1 MIEQLLAY
9 NTIVVLLGVSIL
21 GAGAGLVGSFAVL
34 RKRALTGDA
43 VAHAALPG
51 VCVAFLILGER
62 NLTFMLLGAL
72 ASGVLGIVIIS
83 ALCRWTRV
91 REDAAIGIVL
101 SLFPGLGF
109 ALSRIIQNVVTSGSK
124 AGLESFILGKTAGM
138 TRPDVYLILAASLF
152 CLTVVLVLYKEFKVV
167 AFDTGFA
174 QSLGWP
180 VYWLDLLLMSLIAVA
195 VVIGLPAVGI
205 IMMAAL
211 LILPG
216 AAARFWT
223 DSLSWLL
230 FVAGAFGLITG
241 LVGTVFSALFAMLPA
256 GPIIVLTGSIIFLAS
271 MLFGIRRGAFA
282 RLLEHWRFQREY
294 NERQLLLA
302 TYDVASRTGQPRVS
316 TTDLLS
322 RKSWSPAQLN
332 RLISAAGTDG
342 FIERI
347 QGDEISF
354 TPSGLNRAVEVT
366 RGQRLWEELLTEYP
380 DLAGSVANLAS
391 ESVDQYV
398 EPAIVAELTARLQ
411 EQSRWPLLP
420 TDVEAAAGTPPHST
434 LSRKCNRP
442 LLAFKLPSQQ
452 VDFHP
457 TGSSP
462 LFTSLSCFSSLASGS
477 AI

>member
-51 VCVAFLILGER
+51 VCAAFLILGER
-62 NLTFMLLGAL
+62 NLSFMLLGAL

-101 SLFPGLGF
+101 SVFPGLGF

-152 CLTVVLVLYKEFKVV
+152 CLAVVLVLYKEFKVV
-167 AFDTGFA
+167 AFDIGFA
-174 QSLGWP
+174 RSLGWP
-180 VYWLDLLLMSLIAVA
+180 VYWVDLLLMSLIAVA

-223 DSLSWLL
+223 DSLGWLL
-230 FVAGAFGLITG
+230 FIAGAFGLVTG
-241 LVGTVFSALFAMLPA
+241 LIGTVFSAMFSMLPA
-256 GPIIVLTGSIIFLAS
+256 GPIIVLTGSVIFLIS
-271 MLFGIRRGAFA
+271 MLFGVRRGAIA
-282 RLLEHWRFQREY
+282 RLLEHRRFQRDY
-294 NERQLLLA
+294 NQRQLLLA
-302 TYDVASRTGQPRVS
+302 TYDVGSRTGQQKVS
-316 TTDLLS
+316 TADLLA
-322 RKSWSPAQLN
+322 RKSWSPQQVN
-332 RLISAAGTDG
+332 HLITNAVASGLV
-342 FIERI
+342 ERTHV
-347 QGDEISF
+347 DEFRF
-354 TPSGLNRAVEVT
+354 TPAGLTRAVEVT

-380 DLAGSVANLAS
+380 ELAGSVANLAS

-398 EPAIVAELTARLQ
+398 EPTIVAGLTARLKA
-411 EQSRWPLLP
+411 QSRWPELP
-420 TDVEAAAGTPPHST
+420 TDAAEAA
-434 LSRKCNRP
+434 
-442 LLAFKLPSQQ
+442 
-452 VDFHP
+452 
-457 TGSSP
+457 
-462 LFTSLSCFSSLASGS
+462 
-477 AI
+477 I

>member
-51 VCVAFLILGER
+51 VCAAFLILGQR
-62 NLTFMLLGAL
+62 NLSFMLLGAL

-101 SLFPGLGF
+101 SVFPGLGF

-152 CLTVVLVLYKEFKVV
+152 CLAVVLFLYKEFKVV

-180 VYWLDLLLMSLIAVA
+180 VYWVDLLLMSLIAVA

-223 DSLSWLL
+223 DSLGWLL
-230 FVAGAFGLITG
+230 FIAGAFGLVTG
-241 LVGTVFSALFAMLPA
+241 LIGTVFSAMFSMLPA
-256 GPIIVLTGSIIFLAS
+256 GPIIVLTGSFFFLIS
-271 MLFGIRRGAFA
+271 MLFGVRRGAIA
-282 RLLEHWRFQREY
+282 RLLEHRRFQYEY
-294 NERQLLLA
+294 NQRQLLLA
-302 TYDVASRTGQPRVS
+302 SYDVASRTGQTQIS
-316 TTDLLS
+316 AADLLA
-322 RKSWSPAQLN
+322 RKSWSPQQVN
-332 RLISAAGTDG
+332 RLIANASGSGLVERTQAGE
-342 FIERI
+342 FR
-347 QGDEISF
+347 F
-354 TPSGLNRAVEVT
+354 TPAGFTRAIEVT
-366 RGQRLWEELLTEYP
+366 RGLRLWEELLTEYP
-380 DLAGSVANLAS
+380 ELAGSVANLAS

-398 EPAIVAELTARLQ
+398 EPAI
-411 EQSRWPLLP
+411 
-420 TDVEAAAGTPPHST
+420 G
-434 LSRKCNRP
+434 
-442 LLAFKLPSQQ
+442 
-452 VDFHP
+452 
-457 TGSSP
+457 
-462 LFTSLSCFSSLASGS
+462 
-477 AI
+477 